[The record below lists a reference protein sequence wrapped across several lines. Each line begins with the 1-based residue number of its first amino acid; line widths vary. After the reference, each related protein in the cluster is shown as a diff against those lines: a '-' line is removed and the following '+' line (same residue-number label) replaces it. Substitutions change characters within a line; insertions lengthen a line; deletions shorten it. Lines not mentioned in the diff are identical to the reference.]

1 MPIIRWISTAFFF
14 IAASFSWSKE
24 IVVASYNLENYLG
37 ESLDSEVRS
46 KTEKPKPE
54 AQIQAVLSIIREMN
68 PDILGVMEMGGRDV
82 FLDFQKRLVECGLN
96 YQFTEWIEGEDHTRH
111 IALLSR
117 YAIAKRDS
125 QADMTFDLEGRRF
138 HMARGILDVTI
149 AASPTYSLRLVGLHL
164 KSRRPVPEYD
174 EKKFRARE
182 AVVVRRYLDDILEK
196 NPDENLLVFGDLNDT
211 KNEFPITHILGVRGT
226 PSALR
231 EIPLKDDAG
240 LAWTHFWGAADVYSR
255 IDYLL
260 AGRGLW
266 PEVILEKCGIFSSP
280 LWREASD
287 HRLVFLTISV
297 PQ

>member
-1 MPIIRWISTAFFF
+1 MPIIRWILTAFFL
-14 IAASFSWSKE
+14 AVVSFSWAKE
-24 IVVASYNLENYLG
+24 IVVVSYNLENYLG
-37 ESLDSEVRS
+37 ESSATTPPS

-54 AQIQAVLSIIREMN
+54 AQIQALLSMIQDLK
-68 PDILGVMEMGGRDV
+68 PDILGVMEMGGKDV
-82 FLDFQKRLVECGLN
+82 FLDFQNRLLGCGLN
-96 YQFTEWIEGEDHTRH
+96 FKFTEWIEGDDHIRH

-117 YAIAKRDS
+117 FPISKRDS
-125 QADMTFDLEGRRF
+125 QANMPFDLEGRRF
-138 HMARGILDVTI
+138 HMVRGILDVTI
-149 AASPTYSLRLVGLHL
+149 EASPAYSLRLVGLHL

-182 AVVVRRYLDDILEK
+182 ALVVRRYLDDILEK
-196 NPDENLLVFGDLNDT
+196 NPEEKLLVFGDLNDT

-240 LAWTHFWGAADVYSR
+240 LTWTHFWGAADVYSR
-255 IDYLL
+255 IDYFL

-287 HRLVFLTISV
+287 HRPVFLTLSV
-297 PQ
+297 PE